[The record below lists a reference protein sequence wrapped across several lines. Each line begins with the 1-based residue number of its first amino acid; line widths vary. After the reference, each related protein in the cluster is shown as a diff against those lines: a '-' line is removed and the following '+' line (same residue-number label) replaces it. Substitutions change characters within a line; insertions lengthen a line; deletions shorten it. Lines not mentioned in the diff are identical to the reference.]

1 MIAVESDAIDFSG
14 ARASATVAFVVVH
27 SNFRRPQVHCSSSQP
42 LFERL
47 RTNTLTDVVRQ
58 AMMPLA
64 KVDSVALLSVLSSD
78 TKVVLVVGKFCGV
91 VEPSV
96 TSAGA
101 QDRTFCALT
110 FVEN

>member
-47 RTNTLTDVVRQ
+47 RTNTLTDVVRH
-58 AMMPLA
+58 AMMPLS
-64 KVDSVALLSVLSSD
+64 KVDPVALLAVLSSD
-78 TKVVLVVGKFCGV
+78 TKVELDVGEFRGV
-91 VEPSV
+91 VEPTR
-96 TSAGA
+96 TSAGV
-101 QDRTFCALT
+101 QGRTFCALT
-110 FVEN
+110 FVES